1 MQRVSARILR
11 SGGHCRAPSPS
22 QRAARPGRLTVR
34 RRPNTAATVEMSGLS
49 FGPSTV
55 RVKTGDTV
63 EWRNKSSFT
72 HSVNADPARFPG
84 DVVIPAG
91 AAPFDSGRIASG
103 AVYRHRF
110 TTPGTYK
117 YVCLPHVDVG
127 MTASV
132 IVDPR

>member
-1 MQRVSARILR
+1 MPIL
-11 SGGHCRAPSPS
+11 
-22 QRAARPGRLTVR
+22 
-34 RRPNTAATVEMSGLS
+34 
-49 FGPSTV
+49 
-55 RVKTGDTV
+55 
-63 EWRNKSSFT
+63 
-72 HSVNADPARFPG
+72 PAFPG
-84 DVVIPAG
+84 TSSSRRVLRHSN
-91 AAPFDSGRIASG
+91 SGRIASG